1 MRRSRLSAG
10 YVNDT
15 RLRRELR
22 RERMNSGAATT
33 KSPSVAPEEAVPE
46 TVSTPASAATKSA
59 KREKTTPKPRKKRE
73 ARKPKDNTDQGL
85 GKGLLPDLEAERDS
99 AAANI
104 ARLESELLAEREKLR
119 ALDTLLNTLNVD
131 YEPVK
136 ARAPVTLIKRGN
148 FEIEDAVFHDIKD
161 D

>member
-22 RERMNSGAATT
+22 RERMNSGAAST
-33 KSPSVAPEEAVPE
+33 KSPSVAPDEPTPDLVSPPSE
-46 TVSTPASAATKSA
+46 TFAQATKRQKSA
-59 KREKTTPKPRKKRE
+59 KPRKKRE
-73 ARKPKDNTDQGL
+73 KQEPKAADQGL

-104 ARLESELLAEREKLR
+104 ERLENELFAEREKLR

-148 FEIEDAVFHDIKD
+148 VEIEDAVFHVIKD